1 MGAQA
6 TFLTT
11 EPQAMLGSL
20 RHATDREPRLGTDMT
35 FSEHSPVER
44 PPPPSPP
51 HITGL
56 LSLALL
62 ALSCVPAA
70 AQQSQPIVEKTAH
83 FSIDAEGE
91 GGLLAAEAMEL
102 GVVLEQAWTAYVEVL
117 KGEPVQ
123 KAPSQFALRLCAD
136 RVSWLAALAAS
147 GVTPPKE
154 LDALYFLPERNTLY
168 LYRQPTRWLTRRLA
182 LHGTFQ
188 QMHYRA
194 KSKHMDMVNTW
205 FVLGL
210 AEQLSN
216 HRWDGKTL
224 QLAPRLQISMTD
236 LPGQAALVLKDS
248 GGVGV
253 FTEANLSKPAMSWA
267 LVSFLREGVAGKYR
281 ARFDKLAL
289 GQTGSKLSGQDFA
302 ATLGKTEE
310 IYGEFENWL
319 ATVQEPL
326 FAACGDWEDI
336 DGREFVGRSTE
347 KDYSF
352 ALVRAPCS
360 EVEARFRRETDASAG
375 LLIAFKDKQHYTF
388 AAIDARGVVIKR
400 CNGDEFRIL
409 GEYQGVPANKG
420 VHRMRAVRK
429 DGRVT
434 VFVEDRET
442 ASFALE
448 EERLGFA
455 VEKGAACFIAVRW
468 Q

>member
-1 MGAQA
+1 
-6 TFLTT
+6 
-11 EPQAMLGSL
+11 
-20 RHATDREPRLGTDMT
+20 MT
-35 FSEHSPVER
+35 FSAHSPAEKTR
-44 PPPPSPP
+44 LPFAMR
-51 HITGL
+51 IAGL
-56 LSLALL
+56 PFLILIAP
-62 ALSCVPAA
+62 SCVPAA

-91 GGLLAAEAMEL
+91 GERLAAEALEL

-117 KGEPVQ
+117 HAEPAQ
-123 KAPSQFALRLCAD
+123 KTPSQFALRLCAD
-136 RVSWLAALAAS
+136 RKSWLTALAGV
-147 GVTPPKE
+147 GVTPPAE

-188 QMHYRA
+188 QLHYRA
-194 KSKHMDMVNTW
+194 KSKHTDMVNTW

-216 HRWDGKTL
+216 HRWDGKAL
-224 QLAPRLQISMTD
+224 QVAPRLQISMTD
-236 LPGQAALVLKDS
+236 LPGQAARVLKES

-253 FTEANLSKPAMSWA
+253 FTEANLSKPPMSWA

-310 IYGEFENWL
+310 IYGEFESWL

-336 DGREFVGRSTE
+336 NGREFVGRSTDN
-347 KDYSF
+347 DYAF

-360 EVEARFRRETDASAG
+360 EVEARFRREIDASAG
-375 LLIAFKDKQHYTF
+375 LVIGFKDKQHYTF
-388 AAIDARGVVIKR
+388 AAIDDRGVVIKR
-400 CNGDEFRIL
+400 CNGDEFKVL
-409 GEYQGVPANKG
+409 GEYQGVPVKNG
-420 VHRMRAVRK
+420 IHRMRARRV

-448 EERLGFA
+448 EEQLGFA
-455 VEKGAACFIAVRW
+455 VEKGAAHFIAVRW